1 MDECSEPKVKSLAKS
16 LKILSCFTIQEPVLG
31 VTELAERIGVTKSNI
46 HNILSTFTSMG
57 YLDRLPDGRYTLG
70 LKILEYAFI
79 INQNLG
85 YPNAVYDILV
95 DTAGKTNE
103 IVYFGL
109 PYGTNVLYL
118 YVAHPADRLGVL
130 PYRDIL
136 GETAPFY
143 CTGIGKAIL
152 AHMPEEEWL
161 SHIPE
166 ERTKYQPNTVTDL
179 DGNVIFTCQRSDLS
193 FLSDTD
199 DSLMTAV
206 LWTGSEWPPVR
217 ILDRDGNPIATTVY
231 GSAAQYGDRLVFA
244 DDASYRVTDLAGND
258 LLRLPRLRE

>member
-118 YVAHPADRLGVL
+118 YVAHPANRMGVL

-136 GETAPFY
+136 GETAPMY
-143 CTGIGKAIL
+143 CTSLGKAML
-152 AHMPEEEWL
+152 SAMPEEEWTTHL
-161 SHIPE
+161 PEQRIP
-166 ERTKYQPNTVTDL
+166 YQPNTITDL
-179 DGNVIFTCQRSDLS
+179 DAIFEELHRTKRMGYAIDNCEHDANVRCVGVPVYSTRGNLVAGLS
-193 FLSDTD
+193 TSGAAATMTD
-199 DSLMTAV
+199 EKLMECANI
-206 LWTGSEWPPVR
+206 LRNAAARMRDR
-217 ILDRDGNPIATTVY
+217 I
-231 GSAAQYGDRLVFA
+231 
-244 DDASYRVTDLAGND
+244 YR
-258 LLRLPRLRE
+258 

>member
-1 MDECSEPKVKSLAKS
+1 MDGRAEPKVKSLAKA
-16 LKILSCFTIQEPVLG
+16 LNILSCFTIQEPILG
-31 VTELAERIGVTKSNI
+31 VTELANRIGVTKSNI

-57 YLDRLPDGRYTLG
+57 YLQRLPDGRYTLG

-95 DTAGKTNE
+95 ETASRTGE

-179 DGNVIFTCQRSDLS
+179 DGILVSCASPAAGAIPST
-193 FLSDTD
+193 
-199 DSLMTAV
+199 TASV
-206 LWTGSEWPPVR
+206 TP
-217 ILDRDGNPIATTVY
+217 T
-231 GSAAQYGDRLVFA
+231 SAAWACPSITPPDSWWPG
-244 DDASYRVTDLAGND
+244 
-258 LLRLPRLRE
+258 